1 MPTRTKRQKQVLEF
15 ITRYIE
21 THGYEPSYQQ
31 IAWHLGV
38 RSKAGIGK
46 HIAALESQGLL
57 TRRREDGS
65 FSLEVHGTNSA
76 LDSVCKIN
84 WLELP
89 DKTSFREDFES
100 EPLFVPLFMLGI
112 YEPEKIFAFR
122 VPNDSMSNKNIVEG
136 DIALIEKRTFVRD
149 GDLIVAIVEKKR
161 AVLKNYYRAGSNIEL
176 RPANERYETLR
187 LAPTKIEIQGI
198 FRGLIRPMF

>member
-38 RSKAGIGK
+38 RSKAGIAK

-57 TRRREDGS
+57 SRRREDGS
-65 FSLEVHGTNSA
+65 FGLEVRGENSA
-76 LDSVCKIN
+76 AESVCKIN

-89 DKTSFREDFES
+89 DVISARENFENA
-100 EPLFVPLFMLGI
+100 PLFVPIFMLGG
-112 YEPEKIFAFR
+112 YEAEKICAFR
-122 VPNDSMSNKNIVEG
+122 VPDDAMLDKNIVEG
-136 DIALIEKRTFVRD
+136 DVALIERRNFVRD
-149 GDLIVAIVEKKR
+149 GDLILAIVEKKR
-161 AVLKNYYRAGSNIEL
+161 AVLNNYYRAGAKIEL
-176 RPANERYETLR
+176 RPANERFETIVLP
-187 LAPTKIEIQGI
+187 ADKIKIEGV
-198 FRGLIRPMF
+198 FRGLLRPLF

>member
-1 MPTRTKRQKQVLEF
+1 MPTRTKRQKEVFEF

-38 RSKAGIGK
+38 RSKAGIAK

-65 FSLEVHGTNSA
+65 FGLEVHGSNSA
-76 LDSVCKIN
+76 LESVCKID

-89 DKTSFREDFES
+89 DTVTFREIWEDA
-100 EPLFVPLFMLGI
+100 PLFVPIFMLGI
-112 YEPEKIFAFR
+112 YEPERIFAFR
-122 VPNDSMSNKNIVEG
+122 VQNDAMLNKNIIEG

-149 GDLIVAIVEKKR
+149 SDLIVAIVEKR
-161 AVLKNYYRAGSNIEL
+161 RVVLKNYFRAGAKIEL
-176 RPANERYETLR
+176 RPANNRYETIVLP
-187 LAPTKIEIQGI
+187 ADKIQILGV
-198 FRGLIRPMF
+198 FRGLIRPLF